1 MATIKFK
8 DINTD
13 MFTSVIMNASMT
25 STERSSAIGEEVSR
39 SIRTVHQWLVMFEL
53 TMIGDWAD
61 AVKGVNGIALIF
73 ADKFSRYRQTFNDI
87 YAGMTRITIT
97 PTTDTATR
105 VKTHEGSD
113 GSMAE
118 NSPINASIDDINT
131 PYVKAKGV
139 NRYTD
144 EEIVTND
151 NVDEALQRIRA
162 LNEYRT
168 RIHDIVQSCIYACCD
183 ELTTGY

>member
-13 MFTSVIMNASMT
+13 MFTSVLLTAGMT
-25 STERSSAIGEEVSR
+25 STERSSAVGEEVSR
-39 SIRTVHQWLVMFEL
+39 AIRTVHQWLVMMEL
-53 TMIGDWAD
+53 SMIGDWED
-61 AVKGVNGIALIF
+61 AVKGVNAIAVVF
-73 ADKFSRYRQTFNDI
+73 ADKFSRYRQTFNEI
-87 YAGMTRITIT
+87 YAGMTRLTIT

-131 PYVKAKGV
+131 PYVKARGV

-144 EEIVTND
+144 EETVTND
-151 NVDEALQRIRA
+151 TVDEALQRIQA
-162 LNEYRT
+162 LKEYQT
-168 RIHDIVQSCIYACCD
+168 RIHDIVQACIYTCCN
-183 ELTTGY
+183 ELTTWY

>member
-8 DINTD
+8 DVNTD
-13 MFTSVIMNASMT
+13 MFVSVLMKSIMS
-25 STERSSAIGEEVSR
+25 STEQSSVIGEEVSR
-39 SIRTVHQWLVMFEL
+39 SLRTVHQWLVMMDL
-53 TMIGDWAD
+53 TMLGDWVD
-61 AVKGVNGIALIF
+61 AVKGVNGISIIF
-73 ADKFSRYRQTFNDI
+73 ADKFSRYRQTFHEI

-144 EEIVTND
+144 EETVTND
-151 NVDEALQRIRA
+151 TVDEALHRIRS
-162 LNEYRT
+162 LKEYRT
-168 RIHDIVQSCIYACCD
+168 RIHDIVQACIYACCV

>member
-8 DINTD
+8 DVNTD
-13 MFTSVIMNASMT
+13 MFTSVLMNASMT
-25 STERSSAIGEEVSR
+25 STERSSVVGVEVSR
-39 SIRTVHQWLVMFEL
+39 SIRAVHQCLVTMEL

-61 AVKGVNGIALIF
+61 AVKGVNGIATIF
-73 ADKFSRYRQTFNDI
+73 TDKFSRHRQTFNEI

-118 NSPINASIDDINT
+118 NSPSNASMDVINT

-144 EEIVTND
+144 EETVTND
-151 NVDEALQRIRA
+151 TVDEALQRIQA
-162 LNEYRT
+162 LKEYRT
-168 RIHDIVQSCIYACCD
+168 RIYDIVQSCIYGCCD
-183 ELTTGY
+183 ELTAGY